1 MKGGFKSE
9 GRFLNH
15 FLVFPPAIAL
25 RSDAAACLE
34 IQFSAFL
41 RLLSFV
47 CLEILFSV
55 GFKINRRSFFFY
67 ESYHDSRVEFALVVD
82 SHDARVEA
90 AVVAFCLLDNLHG
103 FIFRG
108 TRDGTGWELG
118 IEDFAQMVRVFFGQA
133 TADF

>member
-1 MKGGFKSE
+1 MDLKRKID
-9 GRFLNH
+9 FLNH

-67 ESYHDSRVEFALVVD
+67 ESYHDGRVEL
-82 SHDARVEA
+82 A

-118 IEDFAQMVRVFFGQA
+118 IEDFAQMVRVIFGQA